1 MRKRQ
6 LSEKFMNDLLNG
18 CLTPLLKEIQEDD
31 TLCLE
36 LRGNFDDINQKDE
49 AVNIY
54 YRGGSLF
61 KITRKDS
68 GYEIFFETKYLENVN
83 TLGFLKSN
91 PNIDEAVR
99 EIALYKQA
107 MDKSQKI
114 LLEKE
119 FQQLIARVNNRI
131 ESNDN
136 ISNGTD
142 YFIVDLEYQTSAG
155 DVVQNGFRADM
166 VAIKWE
172 STSWDRKNVNKP
184 TLALIEVKYGKGSIQ
199 TTKTSPGLCKHLE
212 DMNAFLGDSIRVKE
226 FCDDM
231 SIVFKQKCELGLVKG
246 IEKHKYN
253 ICISDKEPEII
264 FIIADYKPSSDVLKR
279 ELTHIDL
286 NKYKNPIKIAMS
298 SMMGYGLYN
307 QAMIDLK
314 QMMMNL
320 GISLTQYDK

>member
-36 LRGNFDDINQKDE
+36 LRGNFDDINQNDE

-68 GYEIFFETKYLENVN
+68 GYEIFFDTKYLENVN

-119 FQQLIARVNNRI
+119 A
-131 ESNDN
+131 
-136 ISNGTD
+136 
-142 YFIVDLEYQTSAG
+142 
-155 DVVQNGFRADM
+155 
-166 VAIKWE
+166 K
-172 STSWDRKNVNKP
+172 
-184 TLALIEVKYGKGSIQ
+184 
-199 TTKTSPGLCKHLE
+199 
-212 DMNAFLGDSIRVKE
+212 
-226 FCDDM
+226 
-231 SIVFKQKCELGLVKG
+231 
-246 IEKHKYN
+246 
-253 ICISDKEPEII
+253 
-264 FIIADYKPSSDVLKR
+264 
-279 ELTHIDL
+279 
-286 NKYKNPIKIAMS
+286 
-298 SMMGYGLYN
+298 
-307 QAMIDLK
+307 
-314 QMMMNL
+314 
-320 GISLTQYDK
+320 